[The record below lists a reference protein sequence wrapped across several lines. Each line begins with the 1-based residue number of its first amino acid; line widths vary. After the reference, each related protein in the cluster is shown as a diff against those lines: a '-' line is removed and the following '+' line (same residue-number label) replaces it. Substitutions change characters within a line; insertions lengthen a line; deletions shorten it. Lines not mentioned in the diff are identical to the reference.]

1 MPNKRHL
8 TLAGLLAA
16 AVGLA
21 ATTACS
27 DQPDAE
33 HAPAPAAA
41 VKTAFPGLTPASGEP
56 MLPTLNQ
63 QHPAPGTVTTV
74 PGPFDDRFD
83 FDDLTLN
90 RDTVSGSIKVTSDVS
105 AILELQVVAGLYDSN
120 GQLLH
125 TGRFVHHLTEDGH
138 DHGAPEER
146 ELFSISI
153 PGQLRG
159 RVVSA
164 AVGVPVLVNE

>member
-1 MPNKRHL
+1 MQNRHAHA
-8 TLAGLLAA
+8 LAGFLVAA
-16 AVGLA
+16 ALV
-21 ATTACS
+21 TTAACS
-27 DQPDAE
+27 DERGAEQP
-33 HAPAPAAA
+33 PAPAAA

-56 MLPTLNQ
+56 TLDGLSQ
-63 QHPAPGTVTTV
+63 RHPAPGTVVTV

-83 FDDLTLN
+83 FTGLTLN
-90 RDTVSGSIKVTSDVS
+90 RDAVSGGVVVTSDVS
-105 AILELQVVAGLYDSN
+105 EILELQVVAGLYDSS

-125 TGRFVHHLTEDGH
+125 TGRFVHHRGEDGH

-146 ELFSISI
+146 ESFSIAI
-153 PGQLRG
+153 PSQLRD